1 MAITMRYVRT
11 TTAICAV
18 LAVTACEVPEG
29 PQAATP
35 TQNIVDRAVE
45 PTAQR
50 DGATPRPDLFALRT
64 LAAWDGRPSLG
75 GAWIAHPDV
84 VSAERASITEISTGR
99 TITAALFRR
108 DPSIPGPPFQL
119 SADAAQQLGVTP
131 GVPVEVEVVALRFDT
146 TAPAPSTSQD
156 VVADI
161 AEPMQATI
169 IDIPDTAPDI
179 PANMPDVE
187 PVAPVVAAPQPAT
200 VPPSPPA
207 PGAVPERPYMQV
219 GTFGVASNATALVT
233 KLQAE
238 GLSARTEPAG
248 ALTRVV
254 VGPARS
260 ASDLAAIRDR
270 LRQMGFD
277 DALAVAL

>member
-84 VSAERASITEISTGR
+84 ESAERASITEISTGR
-99 TITAALFRR
+99 AITAALFRR

-131 GVPVEVEVVALRFDT
+131 GVPVEVEVVALRFDA
-146 TAPAPSTSQD
+146 TAPAQITAQD

-169 IDIPDTAPDI
+169 IDIPDTPPDI

-187 PVAPVVAAPQPAT
+187 
-200 VPPSPPA
+200 
-207 PGAVPERPYMQV
+207 PERPYMQV